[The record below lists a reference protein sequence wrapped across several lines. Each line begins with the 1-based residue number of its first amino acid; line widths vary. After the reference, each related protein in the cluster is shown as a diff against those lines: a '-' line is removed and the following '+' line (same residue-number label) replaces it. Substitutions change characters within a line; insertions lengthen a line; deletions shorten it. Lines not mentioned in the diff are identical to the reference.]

1 MMVQAA
7 TDMGDTPRKEAEVS
21 HDESKD
27 KDHVP
32 IPSSD
37 PLPSGTRVKSPLD
50 KECLGAHEDASKH
63 RRMIE
68 VIDQDDEIALDAD
81 TQERKNDDEMFGV
94 DDLSREEV
102 VLDNTT
108 DQSHIPTVSSSRDK
122 GKAKMIEPEV
132 PIKKKDQMRMD
143 KEYTR
148 QLEAK
153 EQEAARLSRAQQ
165 DEEGGYKHSHLKRS
179 SYDEIK
185 KLFDREMRKVN
196 KFIAMDSEV
205 QKSSGKESQESS
217 TKRTVES
224 LESEIY
230 KKEKQSNIPTAS
242 SSNDKGKA
250 KMIEPEV
257 PIKKKDQMRM
267 DK

>member
-1 MMVQAA
+1 MKI
-7 TDMGDTPRKEAEVS
+7 G
-21 HDESKD
+21 
-27 KDHVP
+27 
-32 IPSSD
+32 
-37 PLPSGTRVKSPLD
+37 SGTRVKSPLD

-165 DEEGGYKHSHLKRS
+165 DEE
-179 SYDEIK
+179 
-185 KLFDREMRKVN
+185 
-196 KFIAMDSEV
+196 
-205 QKSSGKESQESS
+205 
-217 TKRTVES
+217 ES

-230 KKEKQSNIPTAS
+230 KKEKVDVNVKLVIDETEKLKKCMEIVH
-242 SSNDKGKA
+242 NDGD
-250 KMIEPEV
+250 E
-257 PIKKKDQMRM
+257 
-267 DK
+267 